1 MRCICLLACLLT
13 TSLFAQQTP
22 KIMTKM
28 VVQLQSPD
36 VPADSFAAK
45 PKTMIRAGTQFC
57 RTEEEPD
64 PEHRIHGLVI
74 INEPDAWLV
83 NLESKSAQHMVDP
96 GPTFNCRMPVFAP
109 LISDLPAEEAKQI
122 GALEFGYEL
131 EFFKSKGAT
140 PHPGGVLQTKET
152 MAYKLDFGDSTVAL
166 FTYGTPE
173 RPLAAAWTRGAK
185 HAIFWYSGYGDLD
198 FDLKLFAKPEHV
210 KIDETKH

>member
-109 LISDLPAEEAKQI
+109 SFPTCLPRRQNKSAHLSLVTNWSSSRAKAQHRI
-122 GALEFGYEL
+122 RAA
-131 EFFKSKGAT
+131 FFKPKKQWLTSLTSAT
-140 PHPGGVLQTKET
+140 
-152 MAYKLDFGDSTVAL
+152 
-166 FTYGTPE
+166 
-173 RPLAAAWTRGAK
+173 RR
-185 HAIFWYSGYGDLD
+185 
-198 FDLKLFAKPEHV
+198 
-210 KIDETKH
+210 